1 MSAEWIAGDV
11 RARGL
16 VAAEAMEVASTVAET
31 PGLEPAVAVLGQ
43 TRWIR
48 DTDSATSVEAA
59 QRAVFGT
66 LIWQLRVLA
75 GWLPSEGVEVVRSCV
90 AWFEIR
96 NIEDRLA
103 YFAGAPAAIA
113 YDLGRLGLISKSLGG
128 TISAEDIRRLM
139 GASAWGDP
147 GGEDT
152 YAIRMWLRHK
162 WHRRV
167 RDASPELR
175 IWADGAAWLFGLR
188 ERSAG
193 RTGADLMAPTPPSLP
208 SSWRWVT
215 AATWSAGDLWRAEER
230 WWEQVRQEGLQL
242 LHEPVGGRGPALGA
256 VTTLAA
262 SARRIATALEIAA
275 GVGGGELDATD

>member
-1 MSAEWIAGDV
+1 MSAGWIAGDV

-16 VAAEAMEVASTVAET
+16 AAAEAIDVASSVAET
-31 PGLEPAVAVLGQ
+31 PGLETAVAVLGQ

-59 QRAVFGT
+59 QRAVFET

-75 GWLPSEGVEVVRSCV
+75 GWFPSEGVEVVRSCV

-103 YFAGAPAAIA
+103 YFAGASAATA
-113 YDLGRLGLISKSLGG
+113 YELGRLGLITKSLGG
-128 TISAEDIRRLM
+128 TSNAEDIRRLM
-139 GASAWGDP
+139 GASAWGNP
-147 GGEDT
+147 GGDDA
-152 YAIRMWLRHK
+152 YAIRMWLRHR
-162 WHRRV
+162 WHRRA

-175 IWADGAAWLFGLR
+175 IWADAAAWLFGLR

-193 RTGADLMAPTPPSLP
+193 RTSAALMASTPPSLP
-208 SSWRWVT
+208 WAWRWVT
-215 AATWSAGDLWRAEER
+215 ATTWSAGDLWRAEER

-262 SARRIATALEIAA
+262 SARRIATALQVAA
-275 GVGGGELDATD
+275 GIDGGELDATD

>member
-1 MSAEWIAGDV
+1 MSAGWIAGDV

-16 VAAEAMEVASTVAET
+16 AAAEAIDVASSVAET

-48 DTDSATSVEAA
+48 DTGSATSVETAE
-59 QRAVFGT
+59 RAVFET

-103 YFAGAPAAIA
+103 YFAGASAAPP
-113 YDLGRLGLISKSLGG
+113 YELGRLGLISKSLGG
-128 TISAEDIRRLM
+128 TSNAEDIRRLM
-139 GASAWGDP
+139 VASAWGDP
-147 GGEDT
+147 GGEDA
-152 YAIRMWLRHK
+152 YAIRMWLRHR
-162 WHRRV
+162 WHRRA

-175 IWADGAAWLFGLR
+175 IWADAAAWLFALR
-188 ERSAG
+188 ERFAG
-193 RTGADLMAPTPPSLP
+193 RAGADLIASKPPSLP
-208 SSWRWVT
+208 SAWRWVT
-215 AATWSAGDLWRAEER
+215 AATWSPGDMWRAEER
-230 WWEQVRQEGLQL
+230 WWAQVRQEGLQL
-242 LHEPVGGRGPALGA
+242 LHERVGGRGPALGA
-256 VTTLAA
+256 ITTLAA

-275 GVGGGELDATD
+275 GVGGGELDATG

>member
-1 MSAEWIAGDV
+1 MSAGWIAGDV

-16 VAAEAMEVASTVAET
+16 AATEAIDVASSVAKT

-48 DTDSATSVEAA
+48 DTDSATSVDAA
-59 QRAVFGT
+59 ERAVFET

-103 YFAGAPAAIA
+103 YFAGSPAAIPFE
-113 YDLGRLGLISKSLGG
+113 LGRLGLISKSLGAAG
-128 TISAEDIRRLM
+128 SAEDIRRLI

-147 GGEDT
+147 GGEDA
-152 YAIRMWLRHK
+152 YAIRMWLRHR
-162 WHRRV
+162 WHRRA

-175 IWADGAAWLFGLR
+175 IWADAAAWLFAFR
-188 ERSAG
+188 ERLAG
-193 RTGADLMAPTPPSLP
+193 RAGADLIASKPPSLP

-215 AATWSAGDLWRAEER
+215 AATWSPGDMWRAEER
-230 WWEQVRQEGLQL
+230 WWAQVRQEGLQL

-256 VTTLAA
+256 VTTLAV

-275 GVGGGELDATD
+275 GVGGGELDAAG